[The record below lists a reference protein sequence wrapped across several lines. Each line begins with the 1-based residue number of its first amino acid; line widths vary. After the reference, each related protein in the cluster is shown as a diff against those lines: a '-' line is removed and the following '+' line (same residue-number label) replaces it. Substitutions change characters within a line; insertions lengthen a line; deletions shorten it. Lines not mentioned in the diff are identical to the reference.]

1 MVNENMISK
10 LRTFRPLNLLIIA
23 LIFFLVRY
31 CIIMPA
37 FITEYH
43 NTGAFPPHM
52 TKLEFSILLFATL
65 MISAGGYVINDV
77 FDIHIDAINKPGKN
91 IIGKSFSFES
101 ARLTAIILF
110 TIGSIMGIVLS
121 FRLHVSAMGLL
132 LPFSAVSLF
141 MYSSHFKR
149 RLLIGNIIIAVLSA
163 LSVLITALFEPHFY
177 PNIQFVLIYAVFAFF
192 ISLIREIIKDAE
204 DIDGDEM
211 AQCKTFP
218 ILYGITKTKFLLNFL
233 ITTNFA
239 VICYFLTVYF
249 YSNTVISFWYLVGI
263 FAIPFVALGY
273 LVNSA
278 ETKKDF
284 HYTSAFAKF
293 VMLYGI
299 LTMVPFYWYFL
310 K

>member
-1 MVNENMISK
+1 MFSK
-10 LRTFRPLNLLIIA
+10 LRTFRPLNLFIIA

-43 NTGAFPPHM
+43 NTGVFPSHM
-52 TKLEFSILLFATL
+52 TKMEFSLLLFATL
-65 MISAGGYVINDV
+65 MIAAGGYVINDV
-77 FDIHIDAINKPGKN
+77 FDVQIDAVNKPGKN
-91 IIGKSFSFES
+91 AIGKSFSVET
-101 ARLTAIILF
+101 ARLTSFILF

-121 FRLHVSAMGLL
+121 FRIDVSAMGLL

-149 RLLIGNIIIAVLSA
+149 RALAGNIIIAVLSA
-163 LSVLITALFEPHFY
+163 LSVLIIALFEPRFY
-177 PNIQFVLIYAVFAFF
+177 PNIQFVLVYAVFAFF

-204 DIDGDEM
+204 DMEGDLI
-211 AQCKTFP
+211 AQCRTFP
-218 ILYGITKTKFLLNFL
+218 ITYGIGKTKLLLNLL
-233 ITTNFA
+233 ITINLA
-239 VICYFLTVYF
+239 IICYFLSIYF
-249 YSNTVISFWYLVGI
+249 YRNTVISFWYLVGI
-263 FAIPFVALGY
+263 FTIPFFALGY

-284 HYTSAFAKF
+284 HYASAFAKF
-293 VMLYGI
+293 VMLYGM